1 MLRELEQYQNEKRK
15 ALMNHESAKMKAI
28 EERYAHELKEWR
40 ATLADRKAVSTHT
53 QAHTD
58 RERHT
63 HTHTRRHT
71 QPYAGTRRHM
81 HHSIS

>member
-53 QAHTD
+53 G
-58 RERHT
+58 
-63 HTHTRRHT
+63 THTRTGTRTHRH
-71 QPYAGTRRHM
+71 TRRHM
-81 HHSIS
+81 HRSIS